1 MKVSDTSA
9 IVVVNS
15 VSFSSI
21 VGKEYIDCSV
31 DLLTWVYILSAY
43 LCVSKVKMSEN
54 FSRCLP
60 IHGKGLFVRFTFDVV
75 SDDSP

>member
-9 IVVVNS
+9 IVVNS
-15 VSFSSI
+15 GSFSSI

-31 DLLTWVYILSAY
+31 DLLTWVYIPIAY

-54 FSRCLP
+54 FFSRCLR
-60 IHGKGLFVRFTFDVV
+60 IHCKGLFVRFTFDVV